1 MNVSSSRNIVFSSF
15 TFWALVALIGLYAIW
30 PMRQKIKFGI
40 DLVGG
45 TYITL
50 EVQTDKAV

>member
-1 MNVSSSRNIVFSSF
+1 MNLSLRRMALSGLSVWIIVL
-15 TFWALVALIGLYAIW
+15 ALSLFFLT
-30 PMRQKIKFGI
+30 PLSKKLRRGI